1 MASKEAKEVLL
12 PVMEKFPKEYLM
24 RYNLACYECQLGNL
38 KESRA
43 WLEKTF
49 EMAGKKEVKL
59 MALNDKDLEQL
70 WREIGKT

>member
-1 MASKEAKEVLL
+1 MLL
-12 PVMEKFPKEYLM
+12 PVVDKFPKEYLM
-24 RYNLACYECQLGNL
+24 RYNLACYECELGNL

-49 EMAGKKEVKL
+49 ELADKNEVKL
-59 MALNDKDLEQL
+59 MALDDSDLEPL